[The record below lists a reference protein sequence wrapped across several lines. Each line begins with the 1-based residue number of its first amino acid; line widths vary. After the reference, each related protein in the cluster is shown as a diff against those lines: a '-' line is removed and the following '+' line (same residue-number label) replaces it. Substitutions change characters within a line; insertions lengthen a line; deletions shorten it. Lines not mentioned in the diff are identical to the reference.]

1 MDSEMLD
8 SLMASHRY
16 LEKHKKNKCK
26 GARVGLRVCPDL
38 FNNWMG
44 QRGESCPEVHFQR
57 HFSRMRSEGFLCSFL
72 GPGRWWTVCGSFS
85 WRGSLIA
92 MPRCLWGKWEKVM
105 SCDVWKQAWDFVAL
119 KRKSFWG
126 SLMASSPLSMGRA
139 RKWCISRGRRGTL
152 WQSRTKLVCWSLMA
166 SSPLS
171 MGKVRKGDVLWP
183 VKVCI
188 VKCDVWCVKCE
199 VWSVECGVWCG
210 KLEVWSVQ
218 CEVWSVECEAWSV
231 KCGAW
236 SEVKCEVCSVQC
248 PVWSV
253 EFKVWREVWSVKCGV
268 ESVKCG
274 VRGVKREVWS
284 AVKYSP
290 SFYRSAKKN
299 VFFSST
305 LTKVTI
311 RRFTSMLVAMGGVNC
326 KFVFF
331 GSEPFFWA
339 SSFCHEFPG
348 NPGHLLT
355 NVEILNFSR

>member
-105 SCDVWKQAWDFVAL
+105 SCWRVKAGMGLCGTQAKVVLGVSNGVVAAVYGGE
-119 KRKSFWG
+119 RE
-126 SLMASSPLSMGRA
+126 
-139 RKWCISRGRRGTL
+139 KWCISRGRRGTL

-199 VWSVECGVWCG
+199 VWSVECGVWSVMW
-210 KLEVWSVQ
+210 EVGSVE
-218 CEVWSVECEAWSV
+218 CAVWSVECGVWSV

-236 SEVKCEVCSVQC
+236 SEVKCEECVVCSVRC
-248 PVWSV
+248 EVWSLKFEEKCEVWSAEWRVWSV
-253 EFKVWREVWSVKCGV
+253 ECGVWSVKC
-268 ESVKCG
+268 
-274 VRGVKREVWS
+274 EVQWS
-284 AVKYSP
+284 TPPPFTVVQ
-290 SFYRSAKKN
+290 KKMC
-299 VFFSST
+299 FF
-305 LTKVTI
+305 LP
-311 RRFTSMLVAMGGVNC
+311 L
-326 KFVFF
+326 
-331 GSEPFFWA
+331 
-339 SSFCHEFPG
+339 
-348 NPGHLLT
+348 
-355 NVEILNFSR
+355 

>member
-139 RKWCISRGRRGTL
+139 RKMMHFA
-152 WQSRTKLVCWSLMA
+152 WQAWDFVAVKDKVGLLVSDGVVA
-166 SSPLS
+166 
-171 MGKVRKGDVLWP
+171 P
-183 VKVCI
+183 VYGESEKR
-188 VKCDVWCVKCE
+188 WCVVTCE
-199 VWSVECGVWCG
+199 SVHCEVWRVVCEVWGVECGVWSVECDVGSWKCGVC
-210 KLEVWSVQ
+210 
-218 CEVWSVECEAWSV
+218 SV
-231 KCGAW
+231 KCG
-236 SEVKCEVCSVQC
+236 
-248 PVWSV
+248 VWSV
-253 EFKVWREVWSVKCGV
+253 KREVWSVKW
-268 ESVKCG
+268 S
-274 VRGVKREVWS
+274 EVWS
-284 AVKYSP
+284 V
-290 SFYRSAKKN
+290 
-299 VFFSST
+299 
-305 LTKVTI
+305 
-311 RRFTSMLVAMGGVNC
+311 
-326 KFVFF
+326 
-331 GSEPFFWA
+331 
-339 SSFCHEFPG
+339 
-348 NPGHLLT
+348 
-355 NVEILNFSR
+355 